1 MIQSILFFTL
11 GFLCAGFLALMVAPA
26 IWRRAV
32 ALTRKRIEASVPL
45 SLTDIQADK
54 DRMRAE
60 FAMSTRRLEMSIKAF
75 KDKAAAQIIEINR
88 NRDELKRLA
97 ASRDGQNQSLSELEA
112 KSGELRGELRQRE
125 DQLQRAAAKLAEAE
139 RAIEAR
145 ALELDKMGRLYDE
158 ASLAASNRQID
169 LVVREN
175 EVEKLAGDMQLLR
188 SQRKDAE
195 RRLQDIT
202 IENRAARDALKG
214 ERKKVTE
221 LEKKLEGMIATLTD
235 REEKLDRSERELA
248 RLREQLKGNA
258 GAEDELDQKLIDAQ
272 ADKIKLEAELAD
284 MTLQM
289 STLISGAKGGDI
301 ERAIAKLSED
311 RDRLEVRL
319 TVLARENKKLR
330 TDLAAH
336 ERSKVEDWSDER
348 RGNAL
353 LREQIN
359 DLAAEVV
366 SLTATLEGPDSPINK
381 AIALAPAGDPAAGP
395 HEKIAS
401 LADRVRALRKAASAG

>member
-1 MIQSILFFTL
+1 VIQSILFFTL

-97 ASRDGQNQSLSELEA
+97 SNRDGQNQSLSEMEA
-112 KSGELRGELRQRE
+112 KAGELRGELRQRE
-125 DQLQRAAAKLAEAE
+125 DQLQRLTAKLAEAE
-139 RAIEAR
+139 KAIEGR
-145 ALELDKMGRLYDE
+145 ALELDKMGNLYDE
-158 ASLAASNRQID
+158 ASLVASNRQID
-169 LVVREN
+169 LVVRET
-175 EVEKLAGDMQLLR
+175 EVEKLAG
-188 SQRKDAE
+188 QRKDAE
-195 RRLQDIT
+195 RRLQEIT
-202 IENRAARDALKG
+202 AENKTAREALNG
-214 ERKKVTE
+214 ERKKAAD
-221 LEKKLEGMIATLTD
+221 LEKKLDRMVATLTD
-235 REEKLDRSERELA
+235 REEKLDRRERELA
-248 RLREQLKGNA
+248 QLREQLKGNS
-258 GAEDELDQKLIDAQ
+258 GADDELNQKLIDSQ
-272 ADKIKLEAELAD
+272 TDKIKLEAELAD

-289 STLISGAKGGDI
+289 STLLSGAKGGDI
-301 ERAIAKLSED
+301 EKAMARLSED
-311 RDRLEVRL
+311 RERLEARL
-319 TVLARENKKLR
+319 TALTRENKKLR
-330 TDLAAH
+330 TDLAAY
-336 ERSKVEDWSDER
+336 ERSKAEDWSDER

-381 AIALAPAGDPAAGP
+381 ALAVVPSGSPAAAGP
-395 HEKIAS
+395 HEKITS
-401 LADRVRALRKAASAG
+401 LADRVRALQKAASAG